1 MIGLCGIAVVA
12 SWLMMLMELLVLAV
26 QLVVYMTKAGVFGF
40 SRKRKATGME
50 TTGPPDDRDDIG
62 TGLVEDPEEVLV
74 DEPEEEQPVG
84 QDPDMASADEPLQ
97 PVGQY
102 DEPLH
107 VVEDSGNNAAE
118 PPRDIGEDRGRAYTA
133 EQEAIVQQ
141 ILDTK
146 ATGLPSAHCMI
157 LGVNVKEIED
167 DQETVINKA
176 FRRLSIRVHPD
187 KNPAPLA
194 TEAFRALKLAHVN
207 CLEENMQRQMP
218 PQHPQ
223 QQEDELPNPY
233 FIGASLGCLLYLV
246 VFLKHKYLNRYC
258 GRDDASD
265 VLADEEYNR
274 HTRAPRRRFRFH
286 RIGNRDTR
294 AVPRRR
300 FRSHRIGNDDDVTR

>member
-1 MIGLCGIAVVA
+1 
-12 SWLMMLMELLVLAV
+12 V

-74 DEPEEEQPVG
+74 DEPEEEEQPVG
-84 QDPDMASADEPLQ
+84 QDPDMASTDEPLQ

-107 VVEDSGNNAAE
+107 VVEDLGNNAAE
-118 PPRDIGEDRGRAYTA
+118 PLPRDIEDDRGRAYTA
-133 EQEAIVQQ
+133 EQVDIVQQ
-141 ILDTK
+141 ILNTM
-146 ATGLPSAHCMI
+146 ATGVPSVHCMI

-194 TEAFRALKLAHVN
+194 TEAFRALKLAHEN
-207 CLEENMQRQMP
+207 CLEENMHRQMP
-218 PQHPQ
+218 PQPQ
-223 QQEDELPNPY
+223 QQEYELPNSY
-233 FIGASLGCLLYLV
+233 LIGSCLGCLLFLV
-246 VFLKHKYLNRYC
+246 VRLKHKYLRYC
-258 GRDDASD
+258 GRDASD
-265 VLADEEYNR
+265 VWADEEYNR
-274 HTRAPRRRFRFH
+274 DTRAPRRRFRFH
-286 RIGNRDTR
+286 RNGN
-294 AVPRRR
+294 
-300 FRSHRIGNDDDVTR
+300 